1 MCDVPLVVL
10 YTKGT
15 CLQGQSTTST
25 LQSRRCLASRMTSEH
40 HTSRS
45 PVLVPVI
52 CFCAVCNAYVCF
64 VRVWFIL
71 GWGTLPTA
79 SRVNCF
85 KIV

>member
-1 MCDVPLVVL
+1 MCDVQLVVL

-25 LQSRRCLASRMTSEH
+25 LQFRRCLASRMTSEH

-52 CFCAVCNAYVCF
+52 CFVLYVMRMCVLCAFGLFWVGALYLQL
-64 VRVWFIL
+64 VW
-71 GWGTLPTA
+71 
-79 SRVNCF
+79 
-85 KIV
+85 

>member
-25 LQSRRCLASRMTSEH
+25 LQSRRCLASRMTSGR
-40 HTSRS
+40 HTARS

-52 CFCAVCNAYVCF
+52 CFCVVCNAYVCF

>member
-25 LQSRRCLASRMTSEH
+25 LQSRRCLASRTTSEH
-40 HTSRS
+40 HTSRLQ
-45 PVLVPVI
+45 VLVSVI
-52 CFCAVCNAYVCF
+52 CFRVVCNAYVCF

-79 SRVNCF
+79 SRVNRF

>member
-1 MCDVPLVVL
+1 MCDVSLVVL

-25 LQSRRCLASRMTSEH
+25 LQSRQCLASRTTSEH

-52 CFCAVCNAYVCF
+52 CFVLYV
-64 VRVWFIL
+64 VRICVLCVFGFFWVGVL
-71 GWGTLPTA
+71 YLQLVG
-79 SRVNCF
+79 
-85 KIV
+85 

>member
-25 LQSRRCLASRMTSEH
+25 LQSRRCLTGRMTSEL
-40 HTSRS
+40 HTDRS
-45 PVLVPVI
+45 QVLVPVI
-52 CFCAVCNAYVCF
+52 YFCVVCNAYVCF
-64 VRVWFIL
+64 VRVWFIW

>member
-25 LQSRRCLASRMTSEH
+25 LQSRQCLASRTTSEH

-52 CFCAVCNAYVCF
+52 CFRVVCSAYMCF
-64 VRVWFIL
+64 VRVWFLL

-79 SRVNCF
+79 SRVSGF